1 MIRQG
6 LLGTI
11 IHADAAYIH
20 HQNNFV
26 KNRDGDMWRIEEVN
40 VIMVIYIQ
48 HMD

>member
-26 KNRDGDMWRIEEVN
+26 KIETEICGV
-40 VIMVIYIQ
+40 
-48 HMD
+48 